1 MTLMGQ
7 QRLEVHQLYIFCNL
21 TSLTFSKKEKRMS
34 FLLFH
39 RNSPL
44 TPLFCLRSQ
53 QISYA
58 SNHYRI
64 SRKALLCREKGGVNV
79 WGMSIVQKYT
89 HQMSPQ
95 LTTLPITKNINPLGE
110 NLALL
115 SCPSF
120 FYKNLPFQA
129 LLVKAADTSFSNGTT
144 SSYTP
149 ISTESLAK
157 RRKKSYKCVTVTY
170 NVSCLCFFSSL
181 PLQITEWNGIL
192 SDAFSGALCI

>member
-115 SCPSF
+115 SCPSIKIF
-120 FYKNLPFQA
+120 FSPS
-129 LLVKAADTSFSNGTT
+129 TSGFFSRQPRHFFSSSDGTT
-144 SSYTP
+144 SSGLLLHLQNL
-149 ISTESLAK
+149 LAK
-157 RRKKSYKCVTVTY
+157 RRKKAI
-170 NVSCLCFFSSL
+170 NVSLSHITFLVFPVCLFHKSYCR
-181 PLQITEWNGIL
+181 
-192 SDAFSGALCI
+192 

>member
-21 TSLTFSKKEKRMS
+21 TSLTFSKKERRMS
-34 FLLFH
+34 FLYSAFYHTFH

-44 TPLFCLRSQ
+44 TPPLRSQ
-53 QISYA
+53 QISNA

-129 LLVKAADTSFSNGTT
+129 LLVKAVAADTSFSNGTT
-144 SSYTP
+144 SSQLYR
-149 ISTESLAK
+149 I
-157 RRKKSYKCVTVTY
+157 
-170 NVSCLCFFSSL
+170 F
-181 PLQITEWNGIL
+181 G
-192 SDAFSGALCI
+192 